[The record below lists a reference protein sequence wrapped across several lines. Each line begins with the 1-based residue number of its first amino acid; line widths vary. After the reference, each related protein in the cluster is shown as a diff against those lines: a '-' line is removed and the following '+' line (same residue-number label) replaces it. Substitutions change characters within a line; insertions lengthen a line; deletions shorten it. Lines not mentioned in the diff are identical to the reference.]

1 MSVFRQI
8 TSISAMNLRSI
19 PQRLGTSFVI
29 VIGIAGVVAVLLSV
43 LAMSTGLMKTIA
55 STGRADRAIVLR
67 GGSNAELASAITREQ
82 ALTIMDAPGV
92 KHGAD
97 GKPIASADSITLVEI
112 PTEQG
117 ASWANVTIRGVGPK
131 ILELRPEMR
140 IVEGRMFRPAL
151 HEVVVGMKAHSQF
164 EALQVGKRLHFA
176 NGDWDIVGV
185 FESGGD
191 RHESEVYGDGET
203 VMSAIQRNGYQPVTV
218 QLESPERFEAFKTAL
233 TTNPTLS
240 VDVKRESDFF
250 AEQAQPVSRILS
262 VVAYVVGGIM
272 AVGALFG
279 ALNTMY
285 SAVSARALEIA
296 TLRALGFGATS
307 VVISV
312 FAEALALSLFGAV
325 IGCVAAWL
333 FFDGHVINTSA
344 GANGIAQLVFALAL
358 TPALIAV
365 GIVWACVIGL
375 VGGLFP
381 ALRAAR
387 LPVAQALRAV

>member
-1 MSVFRQI
+1 MSVLRQI

-19 PQRLGTSFVI
+19 PLRLGTSFVI
-29 VIGIAGVVAVLLSV
+29 VIGIAGVVGVMLSV

-55 STGRADRAIVLR
+55 NTGSPERAIVLR
-67 GGSNAELASAITREQ
+67 GGSNAEIASATSRGQ
-82 ALTIMDAPGV
+82 AQTIMDAPGV

-97 GKPIASADSITLVEI
+97 GKPIASADTITLVDI
-112 PTEQG
+112 PTEAG
-117 ASWANVTIRGVGPK
+117 ASWANVTIRGVGAK
-131 ILELRPEMR
+131 IFELRPEMK
-140 IVEGRMFRPAL
+140 IIEGRMFKPAV
-151 HEVVVGMKAHSQF
+151 HEIIVGTKAHSQF
-164 EALQVGKRLHFA
+164 EALQIGKTLRFA
-176 NGDWDIVGV
+176 NGEWRIVGV
-185 FESGGD
+185 FASGGD
-191 RHESEVYGDGET
+191 RRESEVYGDGET

-218 QLESPERFEAFKTAL
+218 ALDSAAAFDTFKTAL

-250 AEQAQPVSRILS
+250 AEQGKPASRVIAII
-262 VVAYVVGGIM
+262 AYVVGGIM

-285 SAVSARALEIA
+285 SAVSARSLEIA

-312 FAEALALSLFGAV
+312 FAEALLLSLLGAV
-325 IGCVAAWL
+325 LGTIAAWV
-333 FFDGHVINTSA
+333 FFDGNVISTSA
-344 GANGIAQLVFALAL
+344 GGNGISQLVFALTL
-358 TPALIAV
+358 TPALIV
-365 GIVWACVIGL
+365 LGIVWACAIGL

-381 ALRAAR
+381 AVRAAR